1 MVIRMNLT
9 MGEKIRVI
17 LKRRGMAVAQLAEK
31 TGQTRQNLSNKMTRD
46 NFPEKELRQIAEAL
60 DCELE
65 SYLVM
70 KDTGERV

>member
-1 MVIRMNLT
+1 MNLT
-9 MGEKIRVI
+9 MGEKIKVV
-17 LKRRGMAVAQLAEK
+17 LKRRGMTMGELAEK

>member
-1 MVIRMNLT
+1 MGLTMSEKIKVVLKRREMT
-9 MGEKIRVI
+9 MGE
-17 LKRRGMAVAQLAEK
+17 LAEK